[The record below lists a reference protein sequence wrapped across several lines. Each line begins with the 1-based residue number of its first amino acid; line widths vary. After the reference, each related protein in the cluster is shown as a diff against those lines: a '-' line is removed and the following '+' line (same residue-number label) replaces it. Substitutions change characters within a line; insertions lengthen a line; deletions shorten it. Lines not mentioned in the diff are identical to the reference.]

1 MQAKEKNLF
10 TNNWLGQLTKSK
22 TMDALEPIKRKI
34 YEIRGRRVMLD
45 SDLAEM
51 YKVETK
57 NLKRAVRANI
67 ERFPDDFMFELTKE
81 EYDSLRCK
89 IFTLKN
95 EGNALRCENFTSK
108 GGRGQHSKYLPFVFT
123 REGIAMLSGL
133 LRSEIAVQA
142 NINIMRAFFQM
153 QEALLIVSNT
163 QLQLEQIRAEIK
175 QLRTDMNDTL
185 ADQNDINEMTR
196 AQLEAIS
203 DALMELQNQGKNPL
217 ALPEIGYTAIQKRR
231 EEEEKK

>member
-1 MQAKEKNLF
+1 
-10 TNNWLGQLTKSK
+10 
-22 TMDALEPIKRKI
+22 MDSLEPIKRKI

-67 ERFPDDFMFELTKE
+67 ERFPDDFMFELTKV

-89 IFTLKN
+89 NFTLK
-95 EGNALRCENFTSK
+95 S
-108 GGRGQHSKYLPFVFT
+108 GRGQHSKYLPFAFT

-185 ADQNDINEMTR
+185 ADQNEINESTR

-203 DALMELQNQGKNPL
+203 DALMELQNQGESPL
-217 ALPEIGYTAIQKRR
+217 ALPEIGYAAIQKRR
-231 EEEEKK
+231 EEEENKS

>member
-1 MQAKEKNLF
+1 
-10 TNNWLGQLTKSK
+10 
-22 TMDALEPIKRKI
+22 MDSLEPIKRKI
-34 YEIRGRRVMLD
+34 YGIRGRRVMLD
-45 SDLAEM
+45 SDLARM
-51 YKVETK
+51 YQVETK

-67 ERFPDDFMFELTKE
+67 ERFPDDFMFELTKD
-81 EYDSLRCK
+81 EYDALRCNIFTSNNDGDALRCK
-89 IFTLKN
+89 
-95 EGNALRCENFTSK
+95 NFTSNK
-108 GGRGQHSKYLPFVFT
+108 RGGNRYLPFAFT

-196 AQLEAIS
+196 VQLEAIS

>member
-1 MQAKEKNLF
+1 ME
-10 TNNWLGQLTKSK
+10 S
-22 TMDALEPIKRKI
+22 LEPIKRKI

-51 YKVETK
+51 YQVETK

-81 EYDSLRCK
+81 EYDVLRCK
-89 IFTLKN
+89 K
-95 EGNALRCENFTSK
+95 FTSNQR
-108 GGRGQHSKYLPFVFT
+108 GGNRYLPFAFT

-196 AQLEAIS
+196 SQLEAIS
-203 DALMELQNQGKNPL
+203 DALIELQSQGKNTL
-217 ALPEIGYTAIQKRR
+217 ALPEIGYAAIQKRR
-231 EEEEKK
+231 EEEKTKK

>member
-1 MQAKEKNLF
+1 
-10 TNNWLGQLTKSK
+10 
-22 TMDALEPIKRKI
+22 MDSLEPITRKI

-51 YKVETK
+51 YQVETK

-81 EYDSLRCK
+81 EYDSLRCNN
-89 IFTLKN
+89 FTLN
-95 EGNALRCENFTSK
+95 TVGDSLRCKNFTSNK
-108 GGRGQHSKYLPFVFT
+108 RGGNRYLPFVFT

-133 LRSEIAVQA
+133 LRSEIAIKA

-175 QLRTDMNDTL
+175 QLRTDMNETL

-203 DALMELQNQGKNPL
+203 DALMELQNQDKNPL

-231 EEEEKK
+231 GQEEKDNK

>member
-1 MQAKEKNLF
+1 
-10 TNNWLGQLTKSK
+10 
-22 TMDALEPIKRKI
+22 MDSLEPIKRKI

-51 YKVETK
+51 YQVETK

-81 EYDSLRCK
+81 EFDSLRCK
-89 IFTLKN
+89 NFTSNN
-95 EGNALRCENFTSK
+95 EDDALRCKNFTSNK
-108 GGRGQHSKYLPFVFT
+108 RGGNRYLPFAFT

-133 LRSEIAVQA
+133 LRSEVAIQA

-163 QLQLEQIRAEIK
+163 QLQLEQIRSEIK

-185 ADQNDINEMTR
+185 ADQNEINELTR
-196 AQLEAIS
+196 AQLDAIS
-203 DALMELQNQGKNPL
+203 DALTELQNQGQPPL
-217 ALPEIGYTAIQKRR
+217 SLPEIGYTAIQKRR
-231 EEEEKK
+231 EEEKK

>member
-1 MQAKEKNLF
+1 
-10 TNNWLGQLTKSK
+10 
-22 TMDALEPIKRKI
+22 MDSLEPIKRKI

-45 SDLAEM
+45 SDLADM
-51 YKVETK
+51 YQVETK

-89 IFTLKN
+89 IFTLKDEN
-95 EGNALRCENFTSK
+95 DALRCKNFTSNK
-108 GGRGQHSKYLPFVFT
+108 RGGNRYLPFVFT

-133 LRSEIAVQA
+133 LRSEIAVKA

-163 QLQLEQIRAEIK
+163 QLQLEQIRSEIK

-185 ADQNDINEMTR
+185 ADQNDINESTR

-203 DALMELQNQGKNPL
+203 DALMELQNQGKDSL
-217 ALPEIGYTAIQKRR
+217 ALPEIGYAAIKKRR
-231 EEEEKK
+231 EKEGK

>member
-1 MQAKEKNLF
+1 
-10 TNNWLGQLTKSK
+10 
-22 TMDALEPIKRKI
+22 MDSLEPIKRKI

-45 SDLAEM
+45 SDLARM
-51 YKVETK
+51 YQVETK

-67 ERFPDDFMFELTKE
+67 ERFPDDFMFELTKD
-81 EYDSLRCK
+81 EYDALRCNIFTSNNDGDALRCK
-89 IFTLKN
+89 
-95 EGNALRCENFTSK
+95 NFTSNK
-108 GGRGQHSKYLPFVFT
+108 RGGNRYLPFV
-123 REGIAMLSGL
+123 
-133 LRSEIAVQA
+133 RSEIAVQA

-196 AQLEAIS
+196 VQLEAIS

>member
-1 MQAKEKNLF
+1 
-10 TNNWLGQLTKSK
+10 
-22 TMDALEPIKRKI
+22 MDSLEPIKRKI

-45 SDLAEM
+45 SDLADM
-51 YKVETK
+51 YQVETK

-89 IFTLKN
+89 NFTLKDEN
-95 EGNALRCENFTSK
+95 DALRCKNFTSNK
-108 GGRGQHSKYLPFVFT
+108 RGGNRYLPFVFT

-133 LRSEIAVQA
+133 LRSEIAVKA

-163 QLQLEQIRAEIK
+163 QLQLEQIRSEIK

-185 ADQNDINEMTR
+185 ADQNDINESTR

-203 DALMELQNQGKNPL
+203 DALMELQNQGKDSL
-217 ALPEIGYTAIQKRR
+217 ALPEIGYAAIQKRR
-231 EEEEKK
+231 EKEGK

>member
-1 MQAKEKNLF
+1 
-10 TNNWLGQLTKSK
+10 
-22 TMDALEPIKRKI
+22 MDSLEPIKRKI

-51 YKVETK
+51 YQVETK

-81 EYDSLRCK
+81 EYDSLRCNN
-89 IFTLKN
+89 FNLN
-95 EGNALRCENFTSK
+95 NVGDSLRCKKFTSNK
-108 GGRGQHSKYLPFVFT
+108 RGGNRYLPFVFT

-133 LRSEIAVQA
+133 LRSEIAIKA

-175 QLRTDMNDTL
+175 QLRTDMNETL

-203 DALMELQNQGKNPL
+203 DALMELQNHDKNPL

-231 EEEEKK
+231 DEENKK